1 MFTTELL
8 SLLKFHLQV
17 CHVFRCISFKYG
29 KKSDRFIRTRN
40 LQIVQFQRVLSI
52 LYFTSMFLNICLGA
66 TSLVERF
73 QGLNFLALY
82 FMCVVTRWD
91 VKLGNSDLQI
101 INTFLDFEAN
111 VMKDLSNLGL
121 SLVLRL
127 IKLLVAICELSLLCL
142 PILQFVLLL
151 YAPCMSPFTLS
162 MLPNCEHITLSG
174 HWLVVVWIHVFETW
188 MSYHMVFSVS
198 VGIVYSFFVNI
209 VCLLSY
215 HRILEREIG
224 KIRDTH
230 DMKNCLKLYRQIQ
243 VLEKSLNAVLKDSIL
258 PSFVLGAPLIQIVS
272 MFVCINLH
280 EEIEMPGFVMFPM
293 MWLDAIW
300 ANVFVFTLASC
311 IHNVSKKLLQEI
323 KNTGVWIENEK
334 RLMKR
339 EMVAMSRL
347 KIKFGSNFI
356 DRTTPLTIQNFCWSR
371 TMTLT
376 LIWTKRRR

>member
-1 MFTTELL
+1 MF
-8 SLLKFHLQV
+8 SV
-17 CHVFRCISFKYG
+17 SFKYDE
-29 KKSDRFIRTRN
+29 KSDRFIRIR
-40 LQIVQFQRVLSI
+40 LHRHLKIVQMQRVLSI
-52 LYFTSMFLNICLGA
+52 LYFASMFLNISLGA

-82 FMCVVTRWD
+82 FLCAVTRWD

-101 INTFLDFEAN
+101 INTFLYFEAY
-111 VMKDLSNLGL
+111 VMKDLPKLGL
-121 SLVLRL
+121 SFVSKL
-127 IKLLVAICELSLLCL
+127 IKLLVEICELSLLCL

-151 YAPCMSPFTLS
+151 YAPCMTPFTLS
-162 MLPNCEHITLSG
+162 MLTNCKPITASG

-188 MSYHMVFSVS
+188 MSYHMVFSAA
-198 VGIVYSFFVNI
+198 VGIVYSFFVSI

-215 HRILEREIG
+215 LWILEREIG
-224 KIRDTH
+224 KILNTRDL
-230 DMKNCLKLYRQIQ
+230 KNCLKLYRQIQ

-258 PSFVLGAPLIQIVS
+258 PAFVLCAPLIQIVC

-280 EEIEMPGFVMFPM
+280 AEIEMPGFVMFPM
-293 MWLDAIW
+293 LWLDAIW
-300 ANVFVFTLASC
+300 ANVFVYTLASY
-311 IHNVSKKLLQEI
+311 IHNVSKKLLQEFR
-323 KNTGVWIENEK
+323 NMAVCIENEG
-334 RLMKR
+334 LMRK
-339 EMVAMSRL
+339 EMKAMSRL